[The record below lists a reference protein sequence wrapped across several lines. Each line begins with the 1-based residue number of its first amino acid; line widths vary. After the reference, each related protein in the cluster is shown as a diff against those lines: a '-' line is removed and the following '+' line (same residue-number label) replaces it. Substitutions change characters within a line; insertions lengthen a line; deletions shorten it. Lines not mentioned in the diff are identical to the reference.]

1 MKTVISKTWDFNT
14 YRIQAR
20 CKCSECDK
28 YINKIF
34 SFELREDV
42 LPSKEDW
49 DELEESK
56 KEWLSQPHICNSC
69 KRKKVKQEAK
79 DITHTYDF
87 TLNILQEKQEQI
99 LSSIKDKKRHI
110 DFLNEELK
118 GKIIVDKEGTEWVIY
133 SVRDGWQNSAVIE
146 INCDKVNKQKPWLRS
161 DESMY
166 FYVGSI
172 DGHYY
177 NYKPLSECI
186 ITDEDFKERAKLLK
200 GEN

>member
-1 MKTVISKTWDFNT
+1 MKTVISKTWNFNT

-20 CKCSECDK
+20 CKCSECGK

-49 DELEESK
+49 DGLEESK
-56 KEWLSQPHICNSC
+56 KEWLSQSHICNSC
-69 KRKKVKQEAK
+69 KCKKVKQEAK

-99 LSSIKDKKRHI
+99 LSCIKDKKRHI

-118 GKIIVDKEGTEWVIY
+118 GKVIVDKEGTEWVIY
-133 SVRDGWQNSAVIE
+133 SVSDGWQNGAAIE

-166 FYVGSI
+166 FYAGSI
-172 DGHYY
+172 DGHYH

-186 ITDEDFKERAKLLK
+186 ITDEDFKERAQLLK